1 MKHKRRIIEKQNQ
14 KTSTKKST
22 PVSSHPWI
30 FPLLILSLLL
40 NIFLSYKTINPT
52 KTIDEI
58 LTHAVSKAAYSV
70 SSSVV
75 LRDTENPS
83 FRIRVGDLWDHKTQR
98 LSGQIALI
106 PLERFPSLA
115 MMIDSEARIVSMS
128 LTNPLRLGG
137 SNIQLNQY
145 FARFYGLGLEALAGN
160 NGIFK
165 PDEPE
170 LSRFSDQFKDAMLKS
185 MQMLYIKTKGKDQFD
200 QRFPNGI
207 HMASTGD
214 HLKSFQATD
223 TTGKTLTLQD
233 LRQQNTA
240 LIYVDTS
247 CGACEVKC
255 SLIRDLALEQNLKV
269 IFVTTGDEEQT
280 TAFSQK
286 YVKEERVIQ
295 DSEGKLSRLLYLGD
309 PPALMLIDKNLKI
322 LHKGY
327 VGDVAKD
334 AEPFLKLFSK

>member
-1 MKHKRRIIEKQNQ
+1 MKHKRRIIEKLNP
-14 KTSTKKST
+14 KINTRKNTSAPTY
-22 PVSSHPWI
+22 PWI
-30 FPLLILSLLL
+30 MPLLALSLIL
-40 NIFLSYKTINPT
+40 NLFFVYRAINPS

-75 LRDTENPS
+75 LRDVENPS
-83 FRIRVGDLWDHKTQR
+83 FRIRVGEVWDHKTQR
-98 LSGQIALI
+98 MSGQVALI
-106 PLERFPSLA
+106 PLEQFPSLA
-115 MMIDSEARIVSMS
+115 MIIDHEARIVSMN
-128 LTNPLRLGG
+128 LTSPLRLGG
-137 SNIQLNQY
+137 STIQLNQY

-165 PDEPE
+165 PDEQE
-170 LSRFSDQFKDAMLKS
+170 LTRFSDHFKDALLKS

-200 QRFPNGI
+200 QQFPNGI
-207 HMASTGD
+207 HLASTGD
-214 HLKSFQATD
+214 LLKSFQAMD
-223 TTGKTLTLQD
+223 TKGNTLSLQD

-269 IFVTTGDEEQT
+269 IFITTGDEEQT

-286 YVKEERVIQ
+286 YGKEERVIQ
-295 DSEGKLSRLLYLGD
+295 DSDGKLARLLYLGD